1 MITRLKG
8 QPLLG
13 FSVIGALDSHFGAG
27 TLWLGKRVFAS
38 CRLCIGELSTDIH
51 DILHINW

>member
-27 TLWLGKRVFAS
+27 TLWLGERVF
-38 CRLCIGELSTDIH
+38 CELPLVH
-51 DILHINW
+51 W